1 MAELKQVQARP
12 AGWRIG
18 ITQRRIAAT
27 STSFARDALDAD
39 WSTWFAARGLAGAF
53 VSIPNFADASHAARY
68 AESWGLN
75 LLLLSGGEDLGLS
88 PERDATED
96 GLLAYAR
103 RTHMPVIGVCRG
115 MQLLH
120 ARSGGLLLEDAGHVG
135 YQHSVALATEV
146 VHVNSWHRWVIKELA
161 PGWQAL
167 ATAHDGSI
175 EAMQHER
182 LPWLATMWHPERTDG
197 QADMVW
203 QWIDNLQ
210 GLRPGLKVA

>member
-1 MAELKQVQARP
+1 MVELKQAPAWP

-27 STSFARDALDAD
+27 ATSFALDALDAD

-53 VSIPNFADASHAARY
+53 VSIPNFSDA
-68 AESWGLN
+68 N
-75 LLLLSGGEDLGLS
+75 
-88 PERDATED
+88 
-96 GLLAYAR
+96 
-103 RTHMPVIGVCRG
+103 MPVIGVCRG

-135 YQHSVALATEV
+135 HQHSVALATEV
-146 VHVNSWHRWVIKELA
+146 VRVNSWHRWVIKELA